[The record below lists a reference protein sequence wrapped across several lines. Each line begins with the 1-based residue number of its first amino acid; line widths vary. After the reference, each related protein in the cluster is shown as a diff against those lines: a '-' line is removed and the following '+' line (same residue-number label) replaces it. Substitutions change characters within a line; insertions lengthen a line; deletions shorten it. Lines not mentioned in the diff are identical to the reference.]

1 MSIRN
6 DGSLGILNFF
16 YVKKTGNWN
25 RITENYRNKSHLTIE
40 VQVFS
45 L

>member
-16 YVKKTGNWN
+16 YVKKLVTGIELQK
-25 RITENYRNKSHLTIE
+25 ITEINPT
-40 VQVFS
+40 
-45 L
+45 